1 MIYEDMEY
9 INKCLFEELPK
20 RKWQK
25 RKNRTAFFITKEQS
39 RQARIN
45 REQNGNYRKYSSLL
59 GIV

>member
-1 MIYEDMEY
+1 MEY